1 MTSLLI
7 CKLPVEIVDHVKLYT
22 GEGEWRNGRY
32 VNIHRIPNDDSRYTM
47 LKKIPKVRQLILDF
61 SNKTRIGCVWFKF
74 PNNKFVVI
82 NKGSGTFWNGYYHI
96 NGCFCEMYYNQERT
110 LQYAV

>member
-7 CKLPVEIVDHVKLYT
+7 YKLPVEIVDHVKLYT

-32 VNIHRIPNDDSRYTM
+32 VNIYRILKEDLRYAM
-47 LKKIPKVRQLILDF
+47 LKKIPKIRQLNLDLI
-61 SNKTRIGCVWFKF
+61 NKTKIGSVWFKF
-74 PNNKFVVI
+74 PNNKFMVI
-82 NKGSGTFWNGYYHI
+82 NKGVGNFWTGYYYI

-110 LQYAV
+110 LQYIV